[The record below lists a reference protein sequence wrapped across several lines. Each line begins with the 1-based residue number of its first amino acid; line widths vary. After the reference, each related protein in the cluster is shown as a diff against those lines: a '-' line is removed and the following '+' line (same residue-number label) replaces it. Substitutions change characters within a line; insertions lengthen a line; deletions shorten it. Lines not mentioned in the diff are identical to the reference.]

1 MTSEKI
7 MFSVVIPTYN
17 EATKEKEM
25 REHMKSIEDYFKKLG
40 QSYEII
46 VVLDGPTD
54 EKTPDLVKSIAEK
67 MPTMKVIDRK
77 ENKGKGFSIREGFM
91 EATGEIILFTDMDG
105 ATPINMLDR
114 FIPKFQ
120 DGADIVI
127 GSRDL
132 HESNVAVHQPRWKEL
147 LGDAGN
153 YMIQAIGGLW
163 GIKDTQCGFKA
174 FTKESV
180 QDIIPRTTVD
190 RWGLDFELLIIGKK
204 LNYKIKEV
212 PVEWFDMGESLVG
225 LSGYVS
231 TFKDLFTVRWNLVKG
246 TYKLNDKDRNKK

>member
-1 MTSEKI
+1 MTGEKI

-25 REHMKSIEDYFKKLG
+25 REHMKNIENYFEKLG

-54 EKTPDLVKSIAEK
+54 GKTPELVKSIAEK
-67 MPTMKVIDRK
+67 MSTMKVIDRK
-77 ENKGKGFSIREGFM
+77 ENKGKGFSVREGFM
-91 EATGEIILFTDMDG
+91 EAIGEIILFTDMDG
-105 ATPINMLDR
+105 ATPIDMLDR
-114 FIPKFQ
+114 FIPEFQ

-132 HESNVAVHQPRWKEL
+132 HESNVAVHQPKWKEF
-147 LGDAGN
+147 LGDTGN
-153 YMIQAIGGLW
+153 YMIQAVGGLW

-174 FTKESV
+174 FSKESV
-180 QDIIPRTTVD
+180 QDIIPRTTVN
-190 RWGLDFELLIIGKK
+190 RWGLDIELLIIGKK
-204 LNYKIKEV
+204 LGYKIKEV

-231 TFKDLFTVRWNLVKG
+231 TFKDLFTVRWNLIKG
-246 TYKLNDKDRNKK
+246 TYKLNNKDKK